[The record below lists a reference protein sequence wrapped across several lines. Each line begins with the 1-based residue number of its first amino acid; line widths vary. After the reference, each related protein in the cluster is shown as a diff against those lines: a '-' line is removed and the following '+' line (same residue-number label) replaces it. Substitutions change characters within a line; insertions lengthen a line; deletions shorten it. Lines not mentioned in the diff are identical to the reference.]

1 MDELSNY
8 SFLPWLRQGIAN
20 QISATSGVRATI
32 PVDLQLNAD
41 KLEGGTDTITIPRQ
55 VQLYGPGDIIGIENR
70 AVIRTEPRNWI
81 TNFEPN
87 YLPFVEFYDEDFP
100 WRYTPAAPDTTL
112 HRLTPWITLLVLEEG
127 VEFEE
132 ATNIQDRPLPFISVT
147 DTAAFPNAAELWA
160 WAHVHINRS
169 VTASKD
175 EITTNDTTAVLN
187 RFQAILNEDAD
198 LAYSRLISPRKL
210 KANSPYHAFV
220 IPTFESGRLASLGLD
235 PATAPSATHS
245 SWAEYGGRTE
255 GQLYPYYYRWYFR
268 TGTLGDF
275 EYLVRLLQPR
285 IVDPRVGNRDMDVL
299 APGSNLPAIDDEDL
313 NGVLKLG
320 GALRA
325 PTAPDYDDWDVLEG
339 NPNAQHPFEIAL
351 ANFINLADEYSDKIA
366 TDANADAG
374 VTPTPPAEGEPP
386 TEPVEEY
393 DDPLITPPLY
403 GRWHALT
410 NRLLV
415 DKDGSPLPNPE
426 NWVHELNLDPRYR
439 VPAGFGTGVVQAN
452 QEKYMD
458 AAWGQ
463 IGDVL
468 EANQRIRAGQLA
480 KGVSFMWHDLH
491 IKPLY
496 ASQLD
501 QAFYLTAPVTR
512 RVVTQGFTV
521 RHQLSES
528 VIPNAL
534 VSAPMRRA
542 LRPGGR
548 LMKKV
553 TFNGQIKRGDL
564 LTRVSTGQID
574 AVPPKPVPDDL
585 PSPEAI
591 SDILLETGTGDQYPT
606 WLIEFLRRYPW
617 LVQAVLAAIGI
628 VALLTLLLFW
638 TVVCIPI
645 GFALIFGLF
654 QLYRYLQRVQR
665 EIKRLTAVRPESQT
679 PEAVDALPKSPDF
692 VLTFPG
698 STFNPKVGTTDSVEA
713 VRFKTSLKDINT
725 LLTISLQAG
734 EVPPL
739 KPINLNVVGTAVL
752 NAINPQVV
760 IPKRTWNGIFLPER
774 IKAGLFIPIIET
786 FVEAMAYPEF
796 DTPMYKPLVDLS
808 SELFLP
814 NIQLIEQNSITLLK
828 TNQKFIEAYMVG
840 LNHEFAREL
849 LWREYPTDQRGSYFR
864 QFWDVSSFFDADGT
878 GQEALREKLRDIPE
892 LHRWSR
898 FSALG
903 AHDHRETDGAVEE
916 EVVLVIRG
924 ELLKKYPTAV
934 IYAHR
939 AKWQITDGEI
949 DNKKERQ
956 FLEASDLTPAQQANP
971 LKHLIKTPLYEAKV
985 DPDIYFFGFDLT
997 VDEAQGDPGTESDD
1011 DPGWFFVI
1019 KERPGEPRFGLDI
1032 DKQPE
1037 INVWNDLSWEDVLPG
1052 VPSGFIGTNHDF
1064 DLDDPHDDTSL
1075 QEKYE
1080 QYDEDISITWK
1091 PNTNAAELA
1100 YILYQVPVLVGV
1112 HASEMLPP
1120 EEA

>member
-32 PVDLQLNAD
+32 PVELRLNAE
-41 KLEGGTDTITIPRQ
+41 KLDGGTETIPIPRQ
-55 VQLYGPGDIIGIENR
+55 VQLYGPGDIVGIDQR
-70 AVIRTEPRNWI
+70 AVIRSEPRNWI

-100 WRYTPAAPDTTL
+100 WRYTPAAPDTSL
-112 HRLTPWITLLVLEEG
+112 HRLTPWITLLVVEEG
-127 VEFEE
+127 VEFAE
-132 ATNIQDRPLPFISVT
+132 ATNIQDRPVPFISVT
-147 DTAAFPNAAELWA
+147 DTNVFPNASELWA

-169 VTASKD
+169 VTANKD
-175 EITTNDTTAVLN
+175 QITTTDTAAVLN
-187 RFQAILNEDAD
+187 RFQAVLNEDAD

-210 KANSPYHAFV
+210 KANTPYHAFV
-220 IPTFESGRLASLGLD
+220 IPTYESGRLAALGLNPED
-235 PATAPSATHS
+235 APSATHS
-245 SWAEYGGRTE
+245 SWEDYENRAE
-255 GQLYPYYYRWYFR
+255 GQLHPYYYRWYFR

-275 EYLVRLLQPR
+275 EYLVRLLVPR

-313 NGVLKLG
+313 NGVIKLG

-325 PTAPDYDDWDVLEG
+325 PTAPDFDDWDD
-339 NPNAQHPFEIAL
+339 PTPHPFQVAL

-366 TDANADAG
+366 SQANADAG
-374 VTPTPPAEGEPP
+374 VIPTPPAEGEPP

-393 DDPLITPPLY
+393 DDPLITAPLY

-410 NRLLV
+410 NRLLTE
-415 DKDGSPLPNPE
+415 KDGSPVDNPE

-439 VPAGFGTGVVQAN
+439 VPAGFGTGVVQTN

-468 EANQRIRAGQLA
+468 EANRRIREAQFA
-480 KGVSFMWHDLH
+480 RGVSFMWHDQHL
-491 IKPLY
+491 KALY
-496 ASQLD
+496 ATQPD
-501 QAFYLTAPVTR
+501 QAFFLTAPVAR
-512 RVVTQGFTV
+512 RVVAQGFTV
-521 RHQLSES
+521 QHQLNQSI
-528 VIPNAL
+528 VPTAL
-534 VSAPMRRA
+534 VSMPMRRA

-548 LMKKV
+548 L
-553 TFNGQIKRGDL
+553 IKSSVFEGAATRGNL
-564 LTRVSTGQID
+564 LTRVGSGQID
-574 AVPPKPVPDDL
+574 AVPPKPTPDAL
-585 PSPEAI
+585 PSPEDI
-591 SDILLETGTGDQYPT
+591 SDILVDTGTSG
-606 WLIEFLRRYPW
+606 EFPPWVLDLLRRFPW
-617 LVQAVLAAIGI
+617 LARAVLLVMGV
-628 VALLTLLLFW
+628 VALLTVALFFTIICVPVGLALL
-638 TVVCIPI
+638 
-645 GFALIFGLF
+645 FGLF
-654 QLYRYLQRVQR
+654 QLYRYLQRAQR
-665 EIKRLTAVRPESQT
+665 ELQRLTSVRPDSQT
-679 PEAVDALPKSPDF
+679 PEAVDQLPRSPDF
-692 VLTFPG
+692 VLSTPG
-698 STFNPKVGTTDSVEA
+698 SGFTPTTGNTDSREA
-713 VRFKTSLKDINT
+713 ARFKTSLKDINT
-725 LLTISLQAG
+725 LLAISIQTG
-734 EVPPL
+734 IVPPL
-739 KPINLNVVGTAVL
+739 KSISLNAVGTAVF
-752 NAINPQVV
+752 NAIDPQVV
-760 IPKRTWNGIFLPER
+760 VPKRTWNAIYLPDR
-774 IKAGLFIPIIET
+774 IKFGLNLPIAEV

-796 DTPMYKPLVDLS
+796 DTPMYKPLVDQS

-814 NIQLIEQNSITLLK
+814 NIQLIEQNTITLLK

-864 QFWDVSSFFDADGT
+864 QFWDVSSFFDPDEGD
-878 GQEALREKLRDIPE
+878 QEKLREKLRDIPP

-939 AKWQITDGEI
+939 AKWQMTNGSI
-949 DNKKERQ
+949 DNTKERQ
-956 FLEASDLTPAQQANP
+956 FMEAADLPASQQANP
-971 LKHLIKTPLYEAKV
+971 LKFLIKTPLYEAKIN
-985 DPDIYFFGFDLT
+985 PDIYFFGFDLT
-997 VDEAQGDPGTESDD
+997 VDEAQGDPGTEPDD

-1032 DKQPE
+1032 DKQPQ
-1037 INVWNDLSWEDVLPG
+1037 INVWNDLSWDDVLPG
-1052 VPSGFIGTNHDF
+1052 AGSFIGTNHAF
-1064 DLDDPHDDTSL
+1064 GLDDPHDDSSL
-1075 QEKYE
+1075 QEKFE
-1080 QYDEDISITWK
+1080 QYDEDVQVTWT
-1091 PNTNAAELA
+1091 PGTNAAELA

-1120 EEA
+1120 EAV